1 MIPCVAILSGGLATR
16 LKPITEKIPK
26 AMVEIAGKPFVH
38 WQLKLMKEKGFSNI
52 VICAGH
58 LGDQIKNYAGDGSE
72 FGLTVDYSFDG
83 AVLLGTGGAIRK
95 ALPLLGD
102 KFGIMYGDSYL
113 NIDFEPIFRY
123 FNTNNKKGL
132 MTVIKNDNQWDKSNV
147 IYHDG
152 SVVKYDKKNIT
163 DEMRYIDYGFAILKK
178 DSFADIEGSRVIDL
192 ADVYKDLVD
201 SNEML
206 GYEVCE
212 RFYEIGSLKGM
223 EETERYIKNKYHVE

>member
-38 WQLKLMKEKGFSNI
+38 WQLKLLKEKGFSNI

-201 SNEML
+201 SHEML
-206 GYEVCE
+206 GYEVYE

-223 EETERYIKNKYHVE
+223 EETERYIKNKYHIE